1 MILQLQPEAFLIEQS
16 ASIHHKKIWNL
27 YNGRFRRAGTMSS
40 FNLSYHRV
48 PQERHRLIMGSPAL
62 IEALKRGATT
72 EKMGWGSAVNA
83 HKQTALP
90 KGALLKN
97 TTDNTPTTTGDHPN
111 RPLDLNSCTRGP
123 HEPALTVCSGG
134 VRVLYPS
141 GLLQQG
147 SVELCAVLQTFPL
160 DVLSKLKKKVLWK
173 KQPIAGSRLMRILGN
188 AVPVEFARQ
197 MGMSMRHVLR
207 ERARVI

>member
-1 MILQLQPEAFLIEQS
+1 MPTAGSQANTTSKRDSWEFHWVLQMILQLQVRPPLCKQLYNRTSTPSSTQPEAFLIEQS

-27 YNGRFRRAGTMSS
+27 YNGRFKRAGTMSS

-97 TTDNTPTTTGDHPN
+97 TTDNTPTTT
-111 RPLDLNSCTRGP
+111 
-123 HEPALTVCSGG
+123 
-134 VRVLYPS
+134 Y
-141 GLLQQG
+141 
-147 SVELCAVLQTFPL
+147 
-160 DVLSKLKKKVLWK
+160 
-173 KQPIAGSRLMRILGN
+173 
-188 AVPVEFARQ
+188 
-197 MGMSMRHVLR
+197 
-207 ERARVI
+207 